1 MAQKEKGKILIV
13 DDNDGILKTL
23 RFTLRNEFDEIFT
36 IRNPNLILSTLKQNN
51 IDVILLDMNFNAG
64 QNTGNEGIFWLS
76 EILKADADAIVVMI
90 TAYAEVDLAVKAIKM
105 GALDFVVKP
114 WNDEKLL
121 TTLQTAR
128 KLRWSKKEL
137 QQLKQKQQ
145 VIREEINKPE
155 TLLVYRSDVMKK
167 TMEMA
172 MKVAVTDANVLLYG
186 ENGTGKELIAREIHN
201 NSKRKSELFS
211 SVDLGSISESL
222 FESELFGHVKG
233 AFTDAKTDRMGRFE
247 AAHGGT
253 LFLDEISN
261 LSFSL
266 QSKLLSVLQN
276 RQVFR
281 LGSTQPITV
290 DVRLIS
296 ATNRSIQKMIAENLF
311 REDLLYRIN
320 TIQIEIPPLRERGE
334 DIILLA
340 ENFLRIYGR
349 KYDKPSLK
357 LNSPVSEK
365 LLQYHWPGNVRELQ
379 HTVEKAVIL
388 SESNIISEK
397 DLFFNMGNM
406 TSPSVSELFNLEEIE
421 KITIRNAIDKCR
433 GNLTSASE
441 LLGISRKT
449 LYNKIEKYGL

>member
-76 EILKADADAIVVMI
+76 EILKADPDAIVVMI

-121 TTLQTAR
+121 TTLQTAQ

-172 MKVAVTDANVLLYG
+172 MKVAVTDANVLLFG

-340 ENFLRIYGR
+340 ENFLRIYGK
-349 KYDKPSLK
+349 KYDKPLLK

-379 HTVEKAVIL
+379 HTIEKAVIL
-388 SESNIISEK
+388 SESNVITEK

>member
-76 EILKADADAIVVMI
+76 EILKADPDAIVVMI

-121 TTLQTAR
+121 TTLQTAQ

-172 MKVAVTDANVLLYG
+172 TKVAVTDANVLLYG

-340 ENFLRIYGR
+340 ENFLRIYGK
-349 KYDKPSLK
+349 KYDKPLLK

-379 HTVEKAVIL
+379 HTIEKAVIL
-388 SESNIISEK
+388 SESNVITEK